1 MSRNFKVSNWAL
13 ECALSAMILLAT
25 AGVSR
30 MEAQTNVN
38 ALIQG
43 TVMDSS
49 GGVLSGATVQVKN
62 TGTSLTRSAVTDS
75 QGRYTATDLMIGE
88 YEVQATLAGFETAV
102 YKGVTLS
109 VGSQLVVDFT
119 LKVGSTNTTVT
130 VDVEVP
136 QVETTS
142 AAVSNLIDQTQMRAL
157 PLNGRNV
164 EQLILLSPGVQ
175 LVTIEASNS
184 FFGRQAN
191 YSVAGGRA
199 EGQAFLLDN
208 QDMQNFYGHGIGASG
223 IGTSLGVEG
232 IAEFQTLTN
241 TYSAQFGG
249 NGAAI
254 NSVSKGGTNLFH
266 GSAYEFLRNSA
277 LDARFFYDPAR
288 IPEFRRNQFGGSV
301 GGPVKKDKAF
311 FFANYEGLRQ
321 LFGETKVANIPDANH
336 RVSTAA
342 DPAVAAAV
350 NNTLS
355 LFPAT
360 TSVNTA
366 SNIVKI
372 PVVANQIAH
381 ENYFLG
387 RSDYTLSEKDSLFV
401 RYVSDRGDFLEPF
414 PNANTALA
422 YWSEQT
428 INRNQFATIEERHIF
443 SPTLINTARFSYA
456 RPITSGVT
464 LTHAPNNATN
474 FYPGTGR
481 QDAQVTITGLS
492 SLGPNNTTP
501 FTFVQNKFTGADDV
515 VWDKGGHT
523 ITFGFSVLRNQTN
536 TFDQFQ
542 IGGVWSF
549 GGLTQFLAGT
559 ATSFVGTLPD
569 NLAAGGVQIYNRDTR
584 ATELTPYLN
593 DEWKVLPKLTLNL
606 GLRYDF
612 VTNPYEIHGY
622 AYNLTNPPNAAAT
635 GVTNLL
641 GIPQIPHIFTAGNPS
656 RFNFDPRIGVAY
668 DPFGNHKT
676 SIRAGLG
683 MFHDVIQGRSYFPGT
698 WDTPPT
704 SFGQQ
709 SNPNYGVAFA
719 SVTPV
724 ALRINPGTD
733 SRINTSPYMVQWNLN
748 VQHDFAGN
756 VLSVGYIGSVG
767 VHLIVPMDL
776 NPIVPVNGAFSR
788 LMGCKLVNGVYV
800 PSGCKFVPFPR
811 VNTAFGQLYLME
823 AQGHSSYSSL
833 QVNFNRRLMRNV
845 GVGVSYTYSHCI
857 DNGSATYGQEGQNNG
872 GNQNPYDL
880 TADRSNCGFDIR
892 EAMRANAVYYLPF
905 HGNKLVEGWQASTI
919 VTATTGPWISPM
931 TGFDQLGL
939 QNANAVRPN
948 IVPGCSNLVL
958 GRTDHWFNFACF
970 TPAGP
975 VAGPDG
981 TLAGFLGNASRTS
994 IPGPHLTL
1002 VDFSVMKDTKVAKIS
1017 ENFNIQFRAEF
1028 FNILNH
1034 YNFGLPN
1041 GNIFTQSGGQSQ
1053 AEGQITS
1060 MVGTPRQIQF
1070 GLKLL
1075 F

>member
-1 MSRNFKVSNWAL
+1 MSRTFNITSWVIK
-13 ECALSAMILLAT
+13 CTLSVFVFLAV
-25 AGVSR
+25 AGISR
-30 MEAQTNVN
+30 LDAQTNVN

-43 TVMDSS
+43 AVTDSS
-49 GGVLSGATVQVKN
+49 GGVLAGVTIQVKN
-62 TGTSLTRSAVTDS
+62 IGTGLTRSVVTDS
-75 QGRYTATDLMIGE
+75 QGRYTATDLQIGD
-88 YEVQATLAGFETAV
+88 YEVQAAISGFGTAIR
-102 YKGVTLS
+102 KGITLS
-109 VGSQLVVDFT
+109 VGSQLMVDFT
-119 LKVGSTNTTVT
+119 LQVGSTQQTVT
-130 VDVEVP
+130 VEAEVP

-142 AAVSNLIDQTQMRAL
+142 AAVSNLVDQTQMRAL

-164 EQLILLSPGVQ
+164 EQMILLAPGVQ

-184 FFGRQAN
+184 FFGRQTN

-266 GSAYEFLRNSA
+266 GSAYEFLRSSA
-277 LDARFFYDPAR
+277 LDARQFIDPAQ
-288 IPEFRRNQFGGSV
+288 IPGFRRNQFGGSV

-321 LFGETKVANIPDANH
+321 LFGETKKANIPDANH
-336 RVSTAA
+336 RTSTAS
-342 DPAVAAAV
+342 DPNVAAAV

-360 TSVNTA
+360 TVVDAVTG
-366 SNIVKI
+366 IVKI

-381 ENYFLG
+381 ENYVLG
-387 RSDYTLSEKDSLFV
+387 RFDYTFSEKDSLFV

-414 PNANTALA
+414 PNGTTSLA

-428 INRNQFATIEERHIF
+428 INRNQFGTIEERHIF
-443 SPTLINTARFSYA
+443 SPALINTARFSYA

-481 QDAQVTITGLS
+481 QDAQVTITGLT

-515 VWDKGGHT
+515 VWTKGGHT

-549 GGLTQFLAGT
+549 GGLAQFLAGT

-584 ATELTPYLN
+584 ATELTPYFN

-612 VTNPYEIHGY
+612 VTNPYEIHNNS
-622 AYNLTNPPNAAAT
+622 YNLTNPPNAAAA

-641 GIPQIPHIFTAGNPS
+641 GIPQISHIFTAGNPS

-668 DPFGNHKT
+668 DPFGDHKT

-683 MFHDVIQGRSYFPGT
+683 MFHDVIQGRSYFPGI

-709 SNPNYGVAFA
+709 SNPNYGTAFA
-719 SVTPV
+719 GTTV
-724 ALRINPGTD
+724 LRINPGTD
-733 SRINTSPYMVQWNLN
+733 SRINTSPYMIQWNLN

-776 NPIVPVNGAFSR
+776 NPIVPVNGAFSK
-788 LMGCKLVNGVYV
+788 LMGCKLVNGMYV
-800 PSGCKFVPFPR
+800 TAGCKFVPFPR
-811 VNTAFGQLYLME
+811 VNAAFGQLYLME
-823 AQGHSSYSSL
+823 AQGHSSYNSL
-833 QVNFNRRLMRNV
+833 QVNFNRRLMKDI
-845 GVGVSYTYSHCI
+845 GAGVSYTYSHCI

-892 EAMRANAVYYLPF
+892 HAMRANAVYYLPF

-919 VTATTGPWISPM
+919 ITATTGPWISPM
-931 TGFDQLGL
+931 TGFDQLAL

-948 IVPGCSNLVL
+948 IVPGCGNLIL
-958 GRTDHWFNFACF
+958 GAADHWFNSACF

-975 VAGPDG
+975 VSGPDG

-994 IPGPHLTL
+994 IPGPHLTS

-1017 ENFNIQFRAEF
+1017 ENFSVQFRAEF

-1041 GNIFTQSGGQSQ
+1041 GNIFTQSGGQSA

>member
-102 YKGVTLS
+102 YKGITLS

-277 LDARFFYDPAR
+277 LDARFFYDPAQ

-342 DPAVAAAV
+342 NPAVAAAV

-360 TSVNTA
+360 ASVNTA

-523 ITFGFSVLRNQTN
+523 ITLGFSVLRNQTN

-656 RFNFDPRIGVAY
+656 RFNFGGLR
-668 DPFGNHKT
+668 
-676 SIRAGLG
+676 SI
-683 MFHDVIQGRSYFPGT
+683 
-698 WDTPPT
+698 
-704 SFGQQ
+704 
-709 SNPNYGVAFA
+709 
-719 SVTPV
+719 
-724 ALRINPGTD
+724 
-733 SRINTSPYMVQWNLN
+733 
-748 VQHDFAGN
+748 
-756 VLSVGYIGSVG
+756 
-767 VHLIVPMDL
+767 
-776 NPIVPVNGAFSR
+776 
-788 LMGCKLVNGVYV
+788 CK
-800 PSGCKFVPFPR
+800 P
-811 VNTAFGQLYLME
+811 
-823 AQGHSSYSSL
+823 
-833 QVNFNRRLMRNV
+833 
-845 GVGVSYTYSHCI
+845 
-857 DNGSATYGQEGQNNG
+857 
-872 GNQNPYDL
+872 
-880 TADRSNCGFDIR
+880 
-892 EAMRANAVYYLPF
+892 
-905 HGNKLVEGWQASTI
+905 
-919 VTATTGPWISPM
+919 
-931 TGFDQLGL
+931 
-939 QNANAVRPN
+939 
-948 IVPGCSNLVL
+948 
-958 GRTDHWFNFACF
+958 
-970 TPAGP
+970 
-975 VAGPDG
+975 
-981 TLAGFLGNASRTS
+981 
-994 IPGPHLTL
+994 
-1002 VDFSVMKDTKVAKIS
+1002 
-1017 ENFNIQFRAEF
+1017 
-1028 FNILNH
+1028 
-1034 YNFGLPN
+1034 
-1041 GNIFTQSGGQSQ
+1041 
-1053 AEGQITS
+1053 
-1060 MVGTPRQIQF
+1060 
-1070 GLKLL
+1070 
-1075 F
+1075 